1 MADNENQPALGVVRA
16 VHGDESEELI
26 RLVSVFDDLQYVL
39 RCCEHLVT
47 ALAAPDQGPARVDT
61 DDALVE
67 ALWTGSLVGYA
78 RCFSEETNVLTE
90 PDLAGL
96 ETDADTTSFHR
107 STITLRDHLISRD
120 TNPRETVTIG
130 AAEDDDG
137 RPAGVAI
144 VAIPTPTVNDATV
157 RLVGR
162 IAYGLSELIDER
174 IQSTQRQVLTAAEE
188 LPAQEF
194 TKLPELHLSDTQ

>member
-16 VHGDESEELI
+16 VHGDESAELI

-47 ALAAPDQGPARVDT
+47 ALAAPDHGPERVDT

-67 ALWTGSLVGYA
+67 ALWTGALVGYA
-78 RCFSEETNVLTE
+78 RCFSDESKVLTE
-90 PDLAGL
+90 ADLAEL
-96 ETDADTTSFHR
+96 ETDDDATSFHR
-107 STITLRDHLISRD
+107 STIALRDHFVSMD

-130 AAEDDDG
+130 AAEDDAG

-144 VAIPTPTVNDATV
+144 VAMPTPTVNSATV

-162 IAYGLSELIDER
+162 IAYGLSGLIDAR
-174 IQSTQRQVLTAAEE
+174 IQSTQRRVLTAAEE

-194 TKLPELHLSDTQ
+194 TKLPEIHLADT